1 MEKVSKTKSAKKW
14 LKQNVSYCDIRG
26 GCYNNFD
33 SYLGVYVINCKMH
46 RKRYNKLLK
55 YAGKA
60 DVKVCRSPC
69 VLGKKFSS
77 KTIYDMVNDGVLSK
91 NADMTKVEVSIN
103 MSHYNAWKKLLN
115 SCNDYALVL
124 EDDVELHSD
133 FIDNINLIL
142 NALDEENIT
151 FSILHLWNGNWA
163 DTRKEQKKV
172 LKVSKDITI
181 MQETL
186 SYNAGAVGYIISKSY
201 AKWLMNHFFP
211 IKMPQDILMGN
222 YPKKGRHLTLKMKWD
237 KKQKCYQSP
246 ILDME
251 CGGEGGTGS
260 QTTQTYDAPTIKS
273 IYKDYVSKHSK
284 YLKSKTK
291 SVKKKLKKSTRK
303 PGV

>member
-1 MEKVSKTKSAKKW
+1 MEKVSKSKSARKW

-26 GCYNNFD
+26 GCYNNFE
-33 SYLGVYVINCKMH
+33 SRLGVYVINCKMH
-46 RKRYNKLLK
+46 RERYNKLLK
-55 YAGKA
+55 YAEKA
-60 DVKVCRSPC
+60 KVKVCRSPC

-77 KTIYDMVNDGVLSK
+77 KAIYDMVNDKVLSK

-115 SCNDYALVL
+115 SCNEHALVL

-142 NALDEENIT
+142 NTLDEKDIT

-163 DTRKEQKKV
+163 DTKSAHKKV
-172 LKVSKDITI
+172 LTVTKDITI

-186 SYNAGAVGYIISKSY
+186 PYNAGAVGYIISKTY
-201 AKWLMNHFFP
+201 AKWLINHFFP
-211 IKMPQDILMGN
+211 IKMPQDMLMGN

-237 KKQKCYQSP
+237 KKEKCYQSP

-251 CGGEGGTGS
+251 CGGEGGTGT
-260 QTTQTYDAPTIKS
+260 QTTQTYDAPTINR
-273 IYKDYVSKHSK
+273 IYKEYVSKHSK
-284 YLKSKTK
+284 S
-291 SVKKKLKKSTRK
+291 LKKSKRVK
-303 PGV
+303 KSKKVSH